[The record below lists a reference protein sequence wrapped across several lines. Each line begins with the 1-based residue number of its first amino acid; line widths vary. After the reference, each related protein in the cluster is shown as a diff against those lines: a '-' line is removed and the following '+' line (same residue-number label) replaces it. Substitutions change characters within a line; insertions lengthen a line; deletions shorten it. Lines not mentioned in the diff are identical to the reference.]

1 MREKRAAIIPAHV
14 AVLCLFLCPA
24 LAAGTWAELSWDDWS
39 PGSWV
44 EHCTVGRSGQML
56 AVGFQAPEWARVI
69 IGAKFYICNDFVDH
83 PIDPELPTSRPF
95 LVRVWHPSGGLFD
108 PPGYPSIDGIST
120 TICSP
125 YPYYTPEDAWLEV
138 ELEVPI
144 LLEPEPSGEAR
155 VFFVGMEW
163 QHRLNPF
170 IGIYGIYI
178 PPESHYTSW
187 FWNWSSWELRTQGDA
202 MVRAI
207 VADQAGTPV
216 ELESWGCL
224 KARYL
229 E

>member
-1 MREKRAAIIPAHV
+1 VRKKRAAIIPALA
-14 AVLCLFLCPA
+14 AVLCLFSCPT
-24 LAAGTWAELSWDDWS
+24 LAAGTWAELSWDDGDLGPWGT
-39 PGSWV
+39 PFAA
-44 EHCTVGRSGQML
+44 GRRGQML
-56 AVGFQAPEWARVI
+56 AVGFEAPEWARVI
-69 IGAKFYICNDFVDH
+69 IGAKFYIYNDGLDH
-83 PIDPELPTSRPF
+83 PIDPELPSSLPF
-95 LVRVWHPSGGLFD
+95 LVRVWHPSGGLLD

-120 TICSP
+120 SICSA

-144 LLEPEPSGEAR
+144 LLEPEPGGEAR

-163 QHRLNPF
+163 QHRLNPC
-170 IGIYGIYI
+170 IGRDISDA
-178 PPESHYTSW
+178 PHYTSW
-187 FWNWSSWELRTQGDA
+187 FWNWSSWEFRTQDDL